1 MTIGEKIQFNRKK
14 LNLSQEEL
22 AKKLFVSRQTISL
35 WEKNET
41 APTIDNL
48 LRLKE
53 IFGISID
60 MILDEGSNLFLNN
73 NPTSLDT
80 ICASL
85 AYAMGIEPPKHANQ
99 VNARLCEFVDKTFEG
114 KKVDRIVMYNPDAV
128 AQWIYK
134 KYPEI
139 VKGVRYNT
147 DIEIP
152 LATVMPSVTPVCFAT
167 MYTGAQPAIHGIQK
181 YEKPVLKIDTIFDA
195 LVRAGKKVAILTA
208 YSCSMNRIFLGR
220 NIDYYHYEEG
230 NWATVNATAMELIL
244 KDEYDF
250 IVVYNGNY
258 DSEMHRFG
266 PESQEALGELRMNDH
281 VYSLICELIKRNWK
295 SHNTLI
301 GFAMDHGCHEIDGGA
316 GSHGLDMPEDINI
329 THCYK
334 AFVKED

>member
-41 APTIDNL
+41 SPTIDNL

-53 IFGISID
+53 IFGVSID
-60 MILDEGSNLFLNN
+60 MILDESSIPLDNN
-73 NPTSLDT
+73 TFSLDT
-80 ICASL
+80 ICGALS
-85 AYAMGIEPPKHANQ
+85 YTMGIEPPKQSAPANK
-99 VNARLCEFVDKTFEG
+99 RLCKFVDKIFGGE
-114 KKVDRIVMYNPDAV
+114 KADRIVMYNPDAV

-139 VKGVRYNT
+139 VKGVKHNT
-147 DIEIP
+147 DVEIP

-167 MYTGAQPAIHGIQK
+167 MYTGAQPAVHGIQK

-195 LVRAGKKVAILTA
+195 LARAGKKVAIVTA
-208 YSCSMNRIFLGR
+208 YACSISRIFAGR
-220 NIDYYHYEEG
+220 NVDYYHYEEG

-258 DSEMHRFG
+258 DAEMHKFG
-266 PESQEALGELRMNDH
+266 PESREALGELRMNDH
-281 VYSLICELIKRNWK
+281 AYSIICELIKKHWK
-295 SHNTLI
+295 NHNTLV
-301 GFAMDHGCHEIDGGA
+301 GFAMDHGCHEVDGGA

-334 AFVKED
+334 AFVKRV